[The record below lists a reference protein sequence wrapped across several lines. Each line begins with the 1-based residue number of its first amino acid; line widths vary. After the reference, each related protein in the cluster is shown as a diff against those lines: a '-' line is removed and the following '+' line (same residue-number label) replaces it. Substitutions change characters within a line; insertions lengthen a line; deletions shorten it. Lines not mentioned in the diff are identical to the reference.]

1 MITVKAKL
9 SLLTI
14 CIALPFGTLAQT
26 GMTTEQRFE
35 LMEQRLQAAEQRA
48 NKAEAEIASL
58 KKAQTQPSAVNTAT
72 AAPQQVA
79 SVADNKKPADLL
91 FAPGTLCGWQTAD
104 ARGQLYAGKAIS
116 QPVAGPSGRFEI

>member
-79 SVADNKKPADLL
+79 SVADNKKPVLNVGKDVELK
-91 FAPGTLCGWQTAD
+91 FYEGCGIQHGC
-104 ARGQLYAGKAIS
+104 GQ
-116 QPVAGPSGRFEI
+116 